1 MFMSVFRKVPF
12 VYRLL
17 TLICLL
23 SIPIPGHAGDLLS
36 GELPLS
42 GEDLLRVPVTQ
53 WVQLTVDVEEYR
65 PLVEYIDHSSSVTRS
80 LAILPSL
87 RVVAPSQHFQ
97 PYLGAGLG
105 LSLSGFTPQTA
116 VVSLPLGIE
125 ESLVLHVSGG
135 VTYRLGEKVALTGN
149 ARFAQFKTAALFN
162 LFSSAPP
169 VINDGLEFSAYT
181 VEFGVRW
188 AY

>member
-1 MFMSVFRKVPF
+1 MFMSVFRKILSVQ
-12 VYRLL
+12 RLL
-17 TLICLL
+17 ILVCLL
-23 SIPIPGHAGDLLS
+23 SIPMLGHAGDLFT
-36 GELPLS
+36 GELPIS

-53 WVQLTVDVEEYR
+53 WVQLTVDIEEYR
-65 PLVEYIDHSSSVTRS
+65 PLVEYIDHSSSATRS

-87 RVVAPSQHFQ
+87 RVVAPNQHFR

-149 ARFAQFKTAALFN
+149 ARFAQFKTAELFN

-169 VINDGLEFSAYT
+169 VIHDGLEFSAYT
-181 VEFGVRW
+181 VEFGLRW